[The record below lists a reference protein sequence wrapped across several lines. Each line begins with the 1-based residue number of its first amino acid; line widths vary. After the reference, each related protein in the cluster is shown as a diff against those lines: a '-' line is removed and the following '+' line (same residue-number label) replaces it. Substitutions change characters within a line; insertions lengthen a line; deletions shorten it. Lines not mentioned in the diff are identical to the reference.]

1 MSMRGRPQIPLHV
14 AEATGSLL
22 QHPERFVGR
31 VENQTTLDELK
42 LGMPSVF
49 IASDPE
55 LACMWMSFSREWPW
69 LRESDRPLLEVA
81 CVLRARFIEAAVSGA
96 ERLMSNADMNTYIR
110 IMQTCG
116 GTPATVGKLLMPKK
130 DDEKVTKKGSKY
142 ARKLEAVRTAA

>member
-1 MSMRGRPQIPLHV
+1 MTMRGRPQIPLHL
-14 AEATGSLL
+14 AEATGALL
-22 QHPERFVGR
+22 RNPERFVGR

-49 IASDPE
+49 IASDPD
-55 LACMWMSFSREWPW
+55 LARMWSSFAREWPW

-81 CVLRARFIEAAVSGA
+81 CVLRARFIEAAVSGT

-130 DDEKVTKKGSKY
+130 AEETTKKKGSKY
-142 ARKLEAVRTAA
+142 ARKLETVRAAA